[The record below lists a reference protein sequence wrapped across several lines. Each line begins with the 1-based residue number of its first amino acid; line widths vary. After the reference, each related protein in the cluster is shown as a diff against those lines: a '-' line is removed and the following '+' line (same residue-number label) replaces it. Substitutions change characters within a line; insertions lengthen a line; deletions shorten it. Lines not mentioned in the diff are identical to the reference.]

1 MQKYFMILFTALIL
15 TACVNI
21 GNQCVEDNVCTA
33 AEQIMDSC
41 ADCRPDFEVTDVQLS
56 FARDGV
62 NGYLSQ
68 GDTQD
73 YYVQGAKYEITFASY
88 VASDDTYKV
97 TVNGNM
103 YTLTAGMPVQISE
116 DAELTIIST
125 VQPTITPEPKQTGEP
140 LAPSTIDSMTID
152 PIPVEVPVAIE
163 FTIYNRNGVGTLFY
177 NYCIK
182 NNGGA
187 FDGNVPVRVTLY
199 EDLDQQIEEFQ
210 TQIAFAKPIST
221 GNYQLINTGNGL
233 TLQAQARSGDDWDQR
248 YCYGGGRSVQAA
260 NHYNVNI
267 NVNPEQAVEERNFD
281 NNNAYGYVE
290 GTPLHFPQY
299 LVEYDIGAIHYSY
312 SDRTSNPDFV
322 PFVSG
327 GTMYRAIYDNNEM
340 NNGFSVQVYLPN
352 VVSEADEYYNSY
364 PGDIMQTHYG
374 DVKVWRG
381 YGVSTGA
388 GTADI
393 VGVTF
398 RGRQGEIIN
407 TGFLI
412 PQGSVFDPEQ
422 DPLISQYLRMYGSL
436 NLRLGC
442 VIDSGYACNA
452 TKGNNS
458 VALSIRMGG
467 VLRNATIIATC
478 GNPNNLQGSWLVD
491 GQTRAV
497 SVDIGQ
503 GVAKF
508 VLPDRTVEVALSIT
522 DQVTLEGNLVL
533 EGRAQRIVLNLVTN
547 TLTIIDGSQAQDI
560 VLSGAKI
567 TSTKVAV
574 VNGVAN
580 LVVQCTPTA
589 QQCYSTQSGWGETY
603 SMQGACYLEAKF
615 RGQDT
620 QGTFSGTGTVQ
631 THFFAAMA

>member
-1 MQKYFMILFTALIL
+1 MQKYFMILFTAFIL

-56 FARDGV
+56 YARDGV

-68 GDTQD
+68 GDTGE
-73 YYVQGAKYEITFASY
+73 YYVQGAKYEITFTSY
-88 VASDDTYKV
+88 AESDNTYQV

-103 YTLTAGMPVQISE
+103 YMLTAGTPVQISE

-125 VQPTITPEPKQTGEP
+125 VQPTITPEPKQQSEP
-140 LAPSTIDSMTID
+140 LAPALDRVTID
-152 PIPVEVPVAIE
+152 PIPVEVPMAIE
-163 FTIYNRNGVGTLFY
+163 FTIYSRNGMGTLFY

-187 FDGNVPVRVTLY
+187 FDGNVPVRVILY

-210 TQIAFAKPIST
+210 TQIAFVKPIST
-221 GNYQLINTGNGL
+221 GNYQLINTGKGL

-267 NVNPEQAVEERNFD
+267 NVNPEQAVAERNFD

-290 GTPLHFPQY
+290 GTPLRFPQY

-312 SDRTSNPDFV
+312 SDRTTNPMYV

-340 NNGFSVQVYLPN
+340 NNGFSVQVYVPN
-352 VVSEADEYYNSY
+352 VVSEADEYFNSY
-364 PGDIMQTHYG
+364 SGDIVQTHYG

-381 YGVSTGA
+381 YEVSTGN
-388 GTADI
+388 GVADI

-412 PQGSVFDPEQ
+412 PRGSVFDAEQ
-422 DPLISQYLRMYGSL
+422 DPLMSQYLQMYGVL
-436 NLRLGC
+436 NVRAGC
-442 VIDSGYACNA
+442 EISSGYACNA

-467 VLRNATIIATC
+467 VPRNATIIATC
-478 GNPNNLQGSWLVD
+478 GNPNNLQGSWAVD

-503 GVAKF
+503 GIAKF
-508 VLPDRTVEVALSIT
+508 VLPDRTVEAALRIV

-533 EGRAQRIVLNLVTN
+533 EGRTQRVVLNLVTN
-547 TLTIIDGSQAQDI
+547 TLKISDESGIQEI
-560 VLSGAKI
+560 VLSGAKV
-567 TSTKVAV
+567 TSAKVSV

-589 QQCYSTQSGWGETY
+589 QQCYSTQSGWGESY
-603 SMQGACYLEAKF
+603 SMQGACFLETKF
-615 RGQDT
+615 RGQDN

-631 THFFAAMA
+631 TLFFAAMA